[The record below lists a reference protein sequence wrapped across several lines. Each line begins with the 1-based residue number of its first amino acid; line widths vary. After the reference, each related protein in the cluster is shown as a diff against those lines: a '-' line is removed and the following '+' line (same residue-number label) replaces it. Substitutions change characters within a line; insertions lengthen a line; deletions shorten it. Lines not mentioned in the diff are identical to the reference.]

1 MPLKTISST
10 TLALALT
17 GGVLLS
23 APAAPAFAQSE
34 QPAAST
40 STSTSATDGA
50 GAHAHRRHGRFK
62 ATPEERAVLG
72 DLHALTRVYLQS
84 NRASELPALYRSVLA
99 KTDNATIRKV
109 ANRMLERAG
118 QAPQNPDVEIARLT
132 RQLNDGL
139 AGLPAGG

>member
-1 MPLKTISST
+1 MHTQTFSSM
-10 TLALALT
+10 TLALALSA
-17 GGVLLS
+17 GVLLT
-23 APAAPAFAQSE
+23 APAAPALAQSG
-34 QPAAST
+34 QPAASADT
-40 STSTSATDGA
+40 A

-62 ATPEERAVLG
+62 ATPEERAVLA

-99 KTDNATIRKV
+99 KTDNETIRKV

-118 QAPQNPDVEIARLT
+118 QAPQNPDQEIARLT